1 MYRVPGRGQV
11 RLPRP
16 LRRGPVHGR
25 LGGGGLHA
33 QRDQQQQPR
42 PRQQQQQQ
50 QQLPR
55 AARDTRH
62 RRRGQGRGRGRGRG
76 AGLGAGLR
84 GRGVPRAGLQ
94 RRVLPRVPHPRQRRQ
109 IRGHRGEFIIR
120 INAGQR
126 EK

>member
-50 QQLPR
+50 QQQQLPR

-62 RRRGQGRGRGRGRG
+62 RRRGQGRGRGRG

>member
-1 MYRVPGRGQV
+1 M

-50 QQLPR
+50 QQQLPR

-62 RRRGQGRGRGRGRG
+62 RRRGQGRGRGRG